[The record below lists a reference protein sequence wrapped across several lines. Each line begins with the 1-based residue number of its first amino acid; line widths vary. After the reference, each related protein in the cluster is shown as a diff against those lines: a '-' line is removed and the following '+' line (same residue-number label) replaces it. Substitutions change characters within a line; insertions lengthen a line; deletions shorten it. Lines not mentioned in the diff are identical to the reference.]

1 MHNKLVTFI
10 AMSASIFTAS
20 AAEQNPNDLTAF
32 TENRNELALKG
43 ELPQR
48 QKNILNKNV
57 GHFTFTIAPTS
68 TIDGFAMILP
78 VFLVGYQSAI
88 YPSGFFDSAS
98 VEFGG
103 GGTYKERSKPFKF
116 ICYHPKLMGVKYLDP
131 YAESRHYASYGVSL
145 LTRARST
152 SRYGRIKKAYGGT
165 FLAPSLAAGVELGS
179 PNKAVSKIQ
188 LSIDQPLIAI
198 YENDTSLA
206 PIVMLSYSVG
216 F

>member
-1 MHNKLVTFI
+1 MNNKLVTFL
-10 AMSASIFTAS
+10 AMSASIFAETAS
-20 AAEQNPNDLTAF
+20 ENIIDDLTAF

-43 ELPQR
+43 ELTQR
-48 QKNILNKNV
+48 QKNILNENV

-68 TIDGFAMILP
+68 TMDGFGMTLP
-78 VFLVGYQSAI
+78 VFLIGFQSAI
-88 YPSGFFDSAS
+88 CPSNFFDSAS

-103 GGTYKERSKPFKF
+103 GAMIKRKSEHFTF

-131 YAESRHYASYGVSL
+131 YAESRYYASYGVSL
-145 LTRARST
+145 LTTVGST
-152 SRYGRIKKAYGGT
+152 RRYGRNGIYAGT
-165 FLAPSLAAGVELGS
+165 FLAPSLAAGVELGAPS
-179 PNKAVSKIQ
+179 KAVSKIQ

-198 YENDTSLA
+198 YEIETNLA